1 MVKRSVP
8 LGFLCVITG
17 ILATGLAGVLGLSQL
32 AVGLGAIASLVALV
46 VILRIEEWA
55 IISLPSSFASL
66 FIAYNLAPTVEMAF
80 GSNVEKAP
88 GLVDLLIAGRD
99 IPLDFV
105 ALLSCIS
112 LAAFAFGLWVSR
124 LQINGSALSEKPRER
139 GQRVLLQSSAFYIL
153 GVSAFVIGFSLN
165 ILDMMRIGGI
175 QAIFMPRPERL
186 YSLAEARG
194 SLPSAPFVFAG
205 LAVASLGWLGYG
217 RRRRGL
223 FLGLLVLFWIA
234 FLFIQGDRR
243 FILYTL
249 LVFAGVAHMFFG
261 FSLKLNMK
269 VFLALLVLYVV
280 FSLFG
285 AIRWMLVPLF
295 SGTLRLDEAWS
306 WFISNLS
313 WAWFLPSS
321 GEFMGPYFSLV
332 MTLTEPEW
340 LSLVNAPLFGL
351 SYFYAIPNLLPRSVF
366 PGEKWE
372 PLSTQL
378 ADYVFRNYLPPEFSV
393 PVGFGFNPI
402 AEAIIN
408 FGANVWAPALVF
420 FLLGWGFGWLKEV
433 AKRNPLP
440 WGVIYAL
447 TMPQA
452 FNLNRIDFLW
462 SFQEAVYY
470 SVVALSLLY
479 LAPLVVSAVHRARK
493 GVGGGL

>member
-1 MVKRSVP
+1 
-8 LGFLCVITG
+8 
-17 ILATGLAGVLGLSQL
+17 
-32 AVGLGAIASLVALV
+32 V
-46 VILRIEEWA
+46 V
-55 IISLPSSFASL
+55 
-66 FIAYNLAPTVEMAF
+66 
-80 GSNVEKAP
+80 
-88 GLVDLLIAGRD
+88 
-99 IPLDFV
+99 
-105 ALLSCIS
+105 
-112 LAAFAFGLWVSR
+112 
-124 LQINGSALSEKPRER
+124 
-139 GQRVLLQSSAFYIL
+139 
-153 GVSAFVIGFSLN
+153 
-165 ILDMMRIGGI
+165 
-175 QAIFMPRPERL
+175 
-186 YSLAEARG
+186 
-194 SLPSAPFVFAG
+194 AG

-217 RRRRGL
+217 RRQRGL

-234 FLFIQGDRR
+234 LLFIQGDRR

-249 LVFAGVAHMFFG
+249 LIFAGVAYMFFG
-261 FSLKLNMK
+261 FSLKLNTK

-285 AIRWMLVPLF
+285 ATRWMLVPLF

-313 WAWFLPSS
+313 WTWFLPSS

-372 PLSTQL
+372 PLSTRL

-393 PVGFGFNPI
+393 PMGFGFNPI
-402 AEAIIN
+402 AETIIN

-420 FLLGWGFGWLKEV
+420 FLLGWGLGWLKDV